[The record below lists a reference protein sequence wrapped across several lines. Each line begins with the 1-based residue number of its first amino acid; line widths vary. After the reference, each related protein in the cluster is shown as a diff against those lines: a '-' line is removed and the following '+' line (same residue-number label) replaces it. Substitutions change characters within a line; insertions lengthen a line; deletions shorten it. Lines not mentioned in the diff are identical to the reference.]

1 MSASRARRL
10 DVYILLN
17 TVYPYV
23 RNPEKVLHHSSSC
36 DVTRRHAAMR
46 ELRVRHQNYA
56 WGARGNSAVR
66 ALASANALRF
76 DDALDDD
83 DSTPFAELWAGT
95 HSSGMST
102 TKRDDDERGDAMET
116 LRSYVDANAMRA
128 LGETCVKRFGTTR
141 DVPFLM
147 KMLSV
152 STALSIQA
160 HPDKETAK
168 RLHAT
173 NPEQYRDE
181 NHKPEMALCASE
193 RFEALSGFER
203 AETVARR
210 VEAHEELRRAV
221 GDEDAVE
228 ALKRAVEDGG
238 GDEER
243 VKSAF
248 KRVFTAL
255 MTADAGRVAAC
266 AEAMATRL
274 REEGRREDDVDAD
287 VSALFLRLCE
297 QYPGDVGVF
306 CAYVLNYVVLRP
318 GQAMYMAANEPH
330 AYLSGE
336 CVEVMATS
344 DNVVRAGLTPKFRD
358 VHVLCSMLTYTLG
371 APDVLEGEVIDQC
384 TRRYAPPFEEF
395 LLDVVACRPGVAYG
409 VAPRRGPSIWIIH
422 RGRAVVS
429 SATNKDRPPI
439 DVAPGVVLFVDAGEE
454 LSIVVD
460 DTAAESLLA
469 YASTTNI

>member
-1 MSASRARRL
+1 MPIRAEPGKSFSRHVVSFDASHV
-10 DVYILLN
+10 D
-17 TVYPYV
+17 
-23 RNPEKVLHHSSSC
+23 
-36 DVTRRHAAMR
+36 AMR

-56 WGARGNSAVR
+56 WGVRGESAVR
-66 ALASANALRF
+66 ALARANAARF
-76 DDALDDD
+76 DDASRDVDDD
-83 DSTPFAELWAGT
+83 DGSAPYAELWAGT
-95 HSSGMST
+95 HPSGMSET
-102 TKRDDDERGDAMET
+102 RADDGTNGMRT
-116 LRSYVDANAMRA
+116 LLAHVDARGAAA
-128 LGETCVKRFGTTR
+128 LGEACVERFGKG

-147 KMLSV
+147 KILSV

-160 HPDKETAK
+160 HPDKENAK
-168 RLHAT
+168 KLHAS
-173 NPEQYRDE
+173 NPEAYKDD
-181 NHKPEMALCASE
+181 NHKPEMALCVSE
-193 RFEALSGFER
+193 RFEALSGFAS

-210 VEAHEELRRAV
+210 VDAHEELRRAV
-221 GDEDAVE
+221 GDEDAIA
-228 ALKRAVEDGG
+228 ALRAAVTKSEVDED
-238 GDEER
+238 E

-255 MTADAGRVAAC
+255 MTADAGRVAEC
-266 AEAMATRL
+266 AEAMRRRL
-274 REEGRREDDVDAD
+274 LEENRLDDD

-358 VHVLCSMLTYTLG
+358 VDVLCSMLTYKLG

-384 TRRYAPPFEEF
+384 TRRYVPPFEEF
-395 LLDVVACRPGVAYG
+395 LLDVVACEPGVAYG
-409 VAPRRGPSIWIIH
+409 VAPKPGPSVWIVH

-429 SATNKDRPPI
+429 SATNTDQPPI
-439 DVAPGVVLFVDAGEE
+439 DAAPGAVLFVDAGEE
-454 LSIVVD
+454 LSIIVD
-460 DTAAESLLA
+460 ADADESFVA
-469 YASTTNI
+469 YASTTNIAA